1 MYKIINGVKYK
12 NKYSSIWREYEE
24 WMKFFY
30 LVGEFVNSNQRIN
43 FYISYIDTFL
53 PAIFISK
60 GIINNAMNQLKSK
73 LSEIS
78 ITDLVN
84 IGDVITYLYD
94 SRGDIDIWR
103 KAEILDIF
111 NSEILTEEKYN
122 PYLKLNIELG
132 RDNYINV
139 EIPKTIWKSKISLNN
154 RYKSTAGSKVSFKS
168 GASDFL
174 RRKYGEDMY
183 HYLNSTS
190 INFLNIYA
198 RGFSNMFEKLNE
210 EIEFKEEN
218 FIYKLEDYIHLSDS
232 NKSYS
237 NCNLVKSDNNK
248 INFKNIPNIFLND
261 SVILARDK
269 WRGEKNIYIS
279 NRMNSDFLSR
289 DLVIYNIC
297 DSSINSKLNVNTEF
311 HDFLIENDASIPRGV
326 EIFVY

>member
-1 MYKIINGVKYK
+1 
-12 NKYSSIWREYEE
+12 
-24 WMKFFY
+24 
-30 LVGEFVNSNQRIN
+30 
-43 FYISYIDTFL
+43 
-53 PAIFISK
+53 
-60 GIINNAMNQLKSK
+60 MNQLKSK

-183 HYLNSTS
+183 HYLNCTATYHAPLKRR
-190 INFLNIYA
+190 IMATKECLLREVHCDLLRN
-198 RGFSNMFEKLNE
+198 GDVGEEHKLQ
-210 EIEFKEEN
+210 
-218 FIYKLEDYIHLSDS
+218 
-232 NKSYS
+232 
-237 NCNLVKSDNNK
+237 
-248 INFKNIPNIFLND
+248 
-261 SVILARDK
+261 
-269 WRGEKNIYIS
+269 
-279 NRMNSDFLSR
+279 
-289 DLVIYNIC
+289 
-297 DSSINSKLNVNTEF
+297 
-311 HDFLIENDASIPRGV
+311 
-326 EIFVY
+326 